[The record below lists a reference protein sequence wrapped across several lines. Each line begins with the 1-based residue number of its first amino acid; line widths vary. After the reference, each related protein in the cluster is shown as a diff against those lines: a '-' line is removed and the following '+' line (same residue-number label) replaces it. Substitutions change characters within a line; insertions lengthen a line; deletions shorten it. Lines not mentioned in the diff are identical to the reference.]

1 MAEKEH
7 KPISLLE
14 MMIYT
19 AIMGIIS
26 GVFFIIFTP
35 KREIDSEND
44 VKNLNR
50 IIIMKKSFNY
60 KNDVTYYNCVGSI
73 YNCEEITE
81 EKYNENKKIIA
92 KKNTV

>member
-1 MAEKEH
+1 MF
-7 KPISLLE
+7 
-14 MMIYT
+14 
-19 AIMGIIS
+19 MGASTNQGMDIATKS
-26 GVFFIIFTP
+26 
-35 KREIDSEND
+35 REIIRELIKDD